1 MTNKREIVEEKLSY
15 LYEKLEELKGV
26 ALVDHQVGFLMEEI
40 DYYRAELLKIEV
52 REYYDLI
59 ENEDN

>member
-1 MTNKREIVEEKLSY
+1 VEEKLY
-15 LYEKLEELKGV
+15 FLYEKLEELKEV
-26 ALVDHQVGFLMEEI
+26 SPAHHQVGFLMEEI

-59 ENEDN
+59 ENEDD